1 MNGADHDKLLSDEGG
16 AWGGGGRK
24 FKTNSLKSDLEHS
37 ATIRKQRQFAQNHGR
52 KYANGLLFTS

>member
-16 AWGGGGRK
+16 GEGDRK

>member
-1 MNGADHDKLLSDEGG
+1 MNGADHDKLLSDE
-16 AWGGGGRK
+16 GGRK